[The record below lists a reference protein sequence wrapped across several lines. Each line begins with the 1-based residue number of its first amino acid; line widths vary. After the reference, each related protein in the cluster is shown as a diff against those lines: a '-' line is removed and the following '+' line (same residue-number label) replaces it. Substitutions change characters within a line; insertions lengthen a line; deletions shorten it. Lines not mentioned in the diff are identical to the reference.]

1 MGCPPH
7 SSPVWQTPP
16 TPFLTTSPASLEGPW
31 RVSTPPRL
39 EPVTL
44 AVEPPD
50 SCKEGV
56 SPPRPPALR
65 PRQACLVAEPSAS
78 NKNCTRE
85 CGFFLGVA
93 LLPPRAPPRVI
104 PSPAMALAGGLQRQ
118 LGRGFVSEALLG
130 CSSGSTFWGD
140 PPWLPGGPCW

>member
-1 MGCPPH
+1 M
-7 SSPVWQTPP
+7 
-16 TPFLTTSPASLEGPW
+16 
-31 RVSTPPRL
+31 STPPRL

-44 AVEPPD
+44 AVKPPD

-65 PRQACLVAEPSAS
+65 PCQACLVAEPSAS

-118 LGRGFVSEALLG
+118 LGRGFISEALLG
-130 CSSGSTFWGD
+130 CSSGSTFCGA
-140 PPWLPGGPCW
+140 LPGFLGALVGERKALHTPEGQVP